1 MTLTI
6 GVLHPG
12 EMGSA
17 VAAAAVAGG
26 ARVLW
31 AAEERGAQTRRR
43 AERAGLEDAGTLEVL
58 VRQSDIVVSVCPPHA
73 ALDVA
78 RAMAARR
85 FAGTYVDAN
94 AVSPATARDIG
105 AVVERA
111 GATFV
116 DGGIVGP
123 PPHRPGTTRLYLSG
137 PEAGRA
143 AAPFAGSPL
152 EVVALDGP
160 PGAASALKMAYAA
173 WTKGSAALL
182 MAVRAL
188 AAAERVDDALLRE
201 WARSQPDLTARSE
214 AAAKGSAPK
223 AWRWIGEMEEI
234 AATFAAAGLPDG
246 FHRAAAEVY
255 QRLAQYKDATE
266 PPPIAEVAAVLA
278 SGVAGRPELPVP

>member
-1 MTLTI
+1 MRLTI

-17 VAAAAVAGG
+17 VAAAAVTGG

-31 AAEERGAQTRRR
+31 AAAERGAQTHRR
-43 AERAGLEDAGTLEVL
+43 AERAGLEDAGTLEAL
-58 VRQSDIVVSVCPPHA
+58 VRQSDVVVSVCPPHA

-78 RAMAARR
+78 RAVAARR
-85 FAGTYVDAN
+85 FTGTYVDAN
-94 AVSPATARDIG
+94 AVSPATARNIG
-105 AVVERA
+105 AVVGSA

-152 EVVALDGP
+152 EVITLDGP

-188 AAAERVDDALLRE
+188 AAAEQVDDALLRE
-201 WARSQPDLTARSE
+201 WAQSQPDLTARSE
-214 AAAKGSAPK
+214 AAARGSAPK

-246 FHRAAAEVY
+246 FHRAAADVY
-255 QRLAQYKDATE
+255 QRLTRYKDAAE

-278 SGVAGRPELPVP
+278 SEARARPELRVP

>member
-1 MTLTI
+1 MTLAI
-6 GVLHPG
+6 
-12 EMGSA
+12 
-17 VAAAAVAGG
+17 G

-43 AERAGLEDAGTLEVL
+43 AERAGLEDAGTLEAL

-78 RAMAARR
+78 RAVAARR

-94 AVSPATARDIG
+94 AVSPDTAREIG
-105 AVVERA
+105 AVVARA

-137 PEAGRA
+137 PEVGRA

-152 EVVALDGP
+152 EVITLDGP

-188 AAAERVDDALLRE
+188 AAAEQVDAALLRE
-201 WARSQPDLTARSE
+201 WALSQPDLTARSE
-214 AAAKGSAPK
+214 GAARGSAPK

-234 AATFAAAGLPDG
+234 AATFAAAGLPGG

-255 QRLAQYKDATE
+255 QRLARYKDAAE

-278 SGVAGRPELPVP
+278 GEVGGRSERRRP

>member
-1 MTLTI
+1 
-6 GVLHPG
+6 
-12 EMGSA
+12 
-17 VAAAAVAGG
+17 
-26 ARVLW
+26 
-31 AAEERGAQTRRR
+31 
-43 AERAGLEDAGTLEVL
+43 
-58 VRQSDIVVSVCPPHA
+58 VSVCPPHA

-78 RAMAARR
+78 RAVAARR

-94 AVSPATARDIG
+94 AVSPATARNIG
-105 AVVERA
+105 AVVGSA

-143 AAPFAGSPL
+143 AAAFAGSPL
-152 EVVALDGP
+152 AVITLDGP

-188 AAAERVDDALLRE
+188 AAAEQVGDALLRE
-201 WARSQPDLTARSE
+201 WAQSQPDLTARSE
-214 AAAKGSAPK
+214 AAAKGSASK

-255 QRLAQYKDATE
+255 QRLARYKNAAA
-266 PPPIAEVAAVLA
+266 PPPLAEVAAVLA
-278 SGVAGRPELPVP
+278 SEARARPEPPVP

>member
-1 MTLTI
+1 MGLTI

-17 VAAAAVAGG
+17 VAAAAVTGG

-31 AAEERGAQTRRR
+31 AAEKRGAQTHRR
-43 AERAGLEDAGTLEVL
+43 AERAGLEDAGTLEAL

-78 RAMAARR
+78 RAVAVRR

-123 PPHRPGTTRLYLSG
+123 PPYRPGTTRLYLSG
-137 PEAGRA
+137 PEAGRV

-152 EVVALDGP
+152 EIIMLHGP
-160 PGAASALKMAYAA
+160 SGAASALKMAYAA

-201 WARSQPDLTARSE
+201 WARSQPDLAARSE

-255 QRLAQYKDATE
+255 QRLAQYKDAAE

-278 SGVAGRPELPVP
+278 SAVAGRPGPRRP

>member
-17 VAAAAVAGG
+17 VAAAAVTGG

-31 AAEERGAQTRRR
+31 ASEDRGAPTRRR
-43 AERAGLEDAGTLEVL
+43 ADGAGLEDAGSLGAL
-58 VRQSDIVVSVCPPHA
+58 VRRSEVVLSVCPPHA
-73 ALDVA
+73 AAEVA
-78 RAMAARR
+78 GAVAAHR
-85 FAGTYVDAN
+85 FAGTFVDAN

-105 AVVERA
+105 AIVARA

-137 PEAGRA
+137 PEAARIVA
-143 AAPFAGSPL
+143 VFAGSPL
-152 EVVALDGP
+152 EVITLDGP
-160 PGAASALKMAYAA
+160 AGAASALKMAYAA

-188 AAAERVDDALLRE
+188 AAAERVDEPLLRE
-201 WARSQPDLTARSE
+201 WARSQPDLAARSE

-246 FHRAAAEVY
+246 FHRGAADVY
-255 QRLAQYKDATE
+255 QRLAGYKDAAT
-266 PPPIAEVAAVLA
+266 PPTIAEVAAVLT
-278 SGVAGRPELPVP
+278 GEVAGRPDRRRP